1 MQRRYY
7 GRHHETLTLIQAPL
21 LKSLL
26 NKIPR
31 LYLYVLTVLCLFLII
46 QSALRLIFWLKFH
59 NPADPV
65 STADL
70 LWSFYLG
77 MKFDLQATLGMLL
90 PVLLLGW
97 IPPLHPVYSRFGR
110 RFWAVLISIAIFLMY
125 VIYITDA
132 GHYAY
137 LQQRLN
143 ATALRFL
150 ENPWISAT
158 MVWETYPVIWGGLIL
173 LAVTAVTIYIFLKL
187 TALIRP
193 EEGKPWWRRQ
203 RWYFQIVFAFLSLF
217 IVLAGFMAKISWY
230 PLRWSD
236 AFFSTHAFSAQLA
249 SNPVIYFINTMK
261 NIEESYDP
269 EATRRV
275 YPIMV
280 DYLGIKQPDVET
292 LNYRRE
298 YSFPQDEQKRPNV
311 IVVILESFA
320 SYKTTLSGNPID
332 PTPNMAKIAR
342 EGYYFRNFFTPS
354 TGTARSV
361 WTFTTGLPDIEK
373 NKTSTRN
380 PLIVDQHTIINDF
393 KGYEKY
399 YFLGGSASWANIRG
413 LLASNIP
420 GLKIYEEGSYESP
433 RIDVW
438 GISDLSLFHEANA
451 VLAREK
457 KPFFA
462 VIQTSGNHRPYTIPE
477 DNEDFVMLT
486 EADLPEPVQNYGFQ
500 SLEELNSFRFMDHSL
515 GHFMKMAA
523 KEPYFD
529 NTLFVFFGDHGI
541 HAPTGSHILAWEEQL
556 RVQGLRVPLVMFG
569 KSVISKP
576 EVFDTIAS
584 EVDVLPTIASLTRTP
599 YLDTTL
605 GRDLFDESFSDE
617 RYAFTIEH
625 GSGRT
630 IGLLSDKFYLLRQ
643 VDGEGEQLHQL
654 DGKNPRK
661 DVSAKFGDV
670 KKDMEEKLEAIWQ
683 TIRYM
688 RENNR
693 PDETEQPGATTPLQ

>member
-1 MQRRYY
+1 MPFP
-7 GRHHETLTLIQAPL
+7 I
-21 LKSLL
+21 KSLV

-31 LYLYVLTVLCLFLII
+31 LYLYVLTVLLLFLVI
-46 QSALRLIFWLKFH
+46 QSALRLVFWLKFH

-77 MKFDLQATLGMLL
+77 LKFDLQATLGMLL

-97 IPPLHPVYSRFGR
+97 IRPLHPVYSEFGR
-110 RFWAVLISIAIFLMY
+110 RFWAVLASIAIFLMY

-137 LQQRLN
+137 LQQRVN

-158 MVWETYPVIWGGLIL
+158 MVWETYPVVWGSLIL
-173 LAVTAVTIYIFLKL
+173 LTITAITIYAFLRF

-193 EEGKPWWRRQ
+193 ETGRPWWRRQ
-203 RWYFQIVFAFLSLF
+203 RWYWQVVFGFLSLF
-217 IVLAGFMAKISWY
+217 IVLAGFMAKVSWY

-261 NIEESYDP
+261 NVEESYDLD
-269 EATRRV
+269 AARKA
-275 YPIMV
+275 YPVMV
-280 DYLGIKQPDVET
+280 DYLGIQQPDPEK
-292 LNYRRE
+292 LNYQRR
-298 YSFPQDEQKRPNV
+298 YSFQPGAGRPTNV

-320 SYKTTLSGNPID
+320 SYKTSLSGNPID
-332 PTPNMAKIAR
+332 PTPSMAKIAAG
-342 EGYYFRNFFTPS
+342 GYYFKNFFTPS

-413 LLASNIP
+413 LLSSNIP
-420 GLKIYEEGSYESP
+420 NLHLYEEGSYDSP
-433 RIDVW
+433 EIDVW
-438 GISDLSLFHEANA
+438 GISDLSLFREANA

-486 EADLPEPVQNYGFQ
+486 ENDLPEPVQNYGFQ
-500 SLEELNSFRFMDHSL
+500 SLEELNSFRFMDHSV
-515 GHFMKMAA
+515 GHFMEMAA

-541 HAPTGSHILAWEEQL
+541 HAPAGKHTPAYEEQL
-556 RVQGLRVPLVMFG
+556 KIQGLRVPLVLYG
-569 KSVISKP
+569 KSVISRP

-584 EVDVLPTIASLTRTP
+584 EVDVLPTIARLTRTP
-599 YLDTTL
+599 YLSTTL
-605 GRDLFDESFSDE
+605 GRDLMDESFSDK

-630 IGLLSDKFYLLRQ
+630 IGLLSDEFYLLMQ
-643 VDGEGEQLHQL
+643 VDGEGQQLHHL
-654 DGKNPRK
+654 SGSNPRK
-661 DVSAKFGDV
+661 DVSARFSSV
-670 KKDMEEKLEAIWQ
+670 NKDMEEKLEAIWQ

-693 PDETEQPGATTPLQ
+693 PDEAGQPGLASAKKPGKK